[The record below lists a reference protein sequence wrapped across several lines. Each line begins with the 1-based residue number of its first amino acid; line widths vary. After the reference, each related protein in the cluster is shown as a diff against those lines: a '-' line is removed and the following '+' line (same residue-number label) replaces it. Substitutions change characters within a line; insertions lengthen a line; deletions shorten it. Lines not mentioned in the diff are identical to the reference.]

1 MYLSQTVHSHFQ
13 LPAAVEG
20 RPGSS
25 VSPREVMGS
34 NPTIR
39 YLHGF
44 QCWSLER
51 GRAGPWQ
58 KGEGRDKAM
67 ISTKE
72 YMEANDHILNV
83 EAVPYL
89 RFYNTDSNTEI
100 EY

>member
-1 MYLSQTVHSHFQ
+1 
-13 LPAAVEG
+13 
-20 RPGSS
+20 
-25 VSPREVMGS
+25 MGS

-39 YLHGF
+39 YLYGF

-89 RFYNTDSNTEI
+89 RFYYTDSNTEI